1 MKALI
6 DEAAA
11 RATKTKIQPFGIKL
25 FDMPES
31 MERFQAQSLG
41 SYLVPG
47 TPSLTFR
54 LRLGSGPNDGLD
66 GAFSESE
73 AQSAT
78 KHYSQIA
85 VQYRTQYRVI
95 GTVWLDRPTTSPVPL
110 GF

>member
-11 RATKTKIQPFGIKL
+11 RATKTKIRPFGIKL
-25 FDMPES
+25 FDMPEN
-31 MERFQAQSLG
+31 MERFQALSLG

-47 TPSLTFR
+47 TPGLTFR
-54 LRLGSGPNDGLD
+54 LRLGSGPHDGLD
-66 GAFSESE
+66 RVISKSEGR
-73 AQSAT
+73 SAT

-95 GTVWLDRPTTSPVPL
+95 GTV
-110 GF
+110 